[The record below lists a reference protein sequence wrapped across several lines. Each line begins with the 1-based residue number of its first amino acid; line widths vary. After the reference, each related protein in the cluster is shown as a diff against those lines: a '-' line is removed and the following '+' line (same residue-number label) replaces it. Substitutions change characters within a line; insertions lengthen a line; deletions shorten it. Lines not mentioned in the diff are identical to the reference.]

1 MFRHSLLIVGLLML
15 PGCAFID
22 RTATILGSIFNPEA
36 SRVLP
41 EAPETVSYQIPA
53 LPALANQAVPEQA
66 ASEIVASTETRAAVP
81 RSRTP
86 RPQNVV
92 SAAARSNNARL
103 ITRAEF
109 ITVPTISARSM
120 PVTSTSW
127 DAMPEFSSARNH

>member
-66 ASEIVASTETRAAVP
+66 ASEIVASTVP